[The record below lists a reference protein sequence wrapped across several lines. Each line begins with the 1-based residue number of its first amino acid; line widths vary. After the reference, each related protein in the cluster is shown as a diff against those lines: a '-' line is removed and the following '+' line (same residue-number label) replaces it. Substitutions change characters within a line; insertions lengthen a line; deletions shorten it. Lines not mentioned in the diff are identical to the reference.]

1 MNHYERLGIPADA
14 SPAEVHLAFR
24 RAAQALHPD
33 RHGDVSTP
41 EMAAV
46 NEAWRVLSDPIR
58 RAAYDASLRPPQPAP
73 PATVPPPQPVR
84 PDDHLDDDP
93 HIGEQESAVPYPPSG
108 AVAGFRLLFVGWVV
122 LAVAVMAMLFAYGF
136 CRSGTGGL

>member
-1 MNHYERLGIPADA
+1 MNHYERLGLPADA
-14 SPAEVHLAFR
+14 SPADVHRAFR

-33 RHGDVSTP
+33 HHGDVSTP
-41 EMAAV
+41 EMVAV

-58 RAAYDASLRPPQPAP
+58 RAAYDASLRLPQPP
-73 PATVPPPQPVR
+73 PVTVPPPPPIR
-84 PDDHLDDDP
+84 PQDHLDEDP
-93 HIGEQESAVPYPPSG
+93 RTWEQESAVPYPPSG